1 MTHIKALQD
10 RITELAKRSR
20 WIILHYE
27 SGEEVKGQ
35 LLRIHGNSALLH
47 IENIDDASIM
57 LSDGTSEQP
66 ETYWFKLADIQDVSS
81 QLVGGVGLTP
91 GEPPAPSQFDEL
103 AGMAGGPNG
112 ILLSEAGNLESDGT
126 LKTFDLPPI
135 TDMAQLSIEDLIE
148 EQDASRGD
156 TDDAP
161 KDKPVV
167 TDLSPEHKVEA
178 RRDSHAENLGVLCEN
193 ISLRSRRHF
202 TSRAATIRLRFP
214 ESEKDKEYRVGIIGA
229 RRQEAGYYAYIAI
242 IIEPPHGS
250 FAALSRVARRSPNS
264 DMTLELSPSQI
275 ESIEPEVPFPS

>member
-1 MTHIKALQD
+1 MHIKALQD
-10 RITELAKRSR
+10 RIAELAKRSR

-27 SGEEVKGQ
+27 SGEKVKGQ

-47 IENIDDASIM
+47 IENIDDASIT

-81 QLVGGVGLTP
+81 QLVGGLGFTP
-91 GEPPAPSQFDEL
+91 GKPPTSTQFDEL

-112 ILLSEAGNLESDGT
+112 ILLSETGDPKSDGT
-126 LKTFDLPPI
+126 LETFNLPPV
-135 TDMAQLSIEDLIE
+135 TDMAQLSIEDLM
-148 EQDASRGD
+148 QDRDASRRD
-156 TDDAP
+156 TAATSE
-161 KDKPVV
+161 DKPVV

-178 RRDSHAENLGVLCEN
+178 RRNSHAENLGVLCEN

-214 ESEKDKEYRVGIIGA
+214 ASEEGNDFCVGIVGA
-229 RRQEAGYYAYIAI
+229 RRQEAGYHAYFAI
-242 IIEPPHGS
+242 VIEPPHAS
-250 FAALSRVARRSPNS
+250 FATLSRIARKSADS

-275 ESIEPEVPFPS
+275 ESIDPEVPFPS